1 MVSEI
6 RIYFEGGGN
15 SRLLWRTLRRG
26 FGQFLDPLRRLAQ
39 DRRIGWHLIPCGSR
53 NETFKEFM
61 IGLRTH
67 PESFNVL
74 LVDSEREV
82 ALPCWKHL
90 ERWDR
95 FAPPGIPEE
104 RCHFMVQTVEAWLVA
119 DPETLEKFYG
129 KGFRRNVLPSQPDV
143 EAIPKN
149 DVLAA
154 LDRATSPTQK
164 GKYKKIEHCAELL
177 QRLDSSRVRS
187 RARHCDLLFRTLEAM
202 ITAK

>member
-1 MVSEI
+1 MVREI

-82 ALPCWKHL
+82 TLSRWQHL
-90 ERWDR
+90 QKWDR
-95 FAPPGIPEE
+95 FAPPGLPED

-119 DPETLEKFYG
+119 DPEALAEFYG
-129 KGFRRNVLPSQPDV
+129 QGFLRNALPSQPNV
-143 EAIPKN
+143 EAIPK
-149 DVLAA
+149 DQLLAA
-154 LDRATSPTQK
+154 LDHATRPTKK

-177 QRLDSSRVRS
+177 QRLNPSRVRS
-187 RARHCDLLFRTLEAM
+187 RARHCDLLFTTLEAK
-202 ITAK
+202 ITAE

>member
-53 NETFKEFM
+53 NETLKEFM

-74 LVDSEREV
+74 LVDSEHEV
-82 ALPCWKHL
+82 SLSRWKHL
-90 ERWDR
+90 QKWDR
-95 FAPPGIPEE
+95 FAPPGVPED
-104 RCHFMVQTVEAWLVA
+104 RCHFMVQTVESWLVA
-119 DPETLEKFYG
+119 DPEALEKFYG
-129 KGFRRNVLPSQPDV
+129 QGFRRNMLPSQPDV
-143 EAIPKN
+143 EAVPKN

-154 LDRATSPTQK
+154 LDRATSPAKK

-177 QRLDSSRVRS
+177 ERLDSSRVRS
-187 RARHCDLLFRTLEAM
+187 RARHCDLLFRTLEAK
-202 ITAK
+202 ITAE